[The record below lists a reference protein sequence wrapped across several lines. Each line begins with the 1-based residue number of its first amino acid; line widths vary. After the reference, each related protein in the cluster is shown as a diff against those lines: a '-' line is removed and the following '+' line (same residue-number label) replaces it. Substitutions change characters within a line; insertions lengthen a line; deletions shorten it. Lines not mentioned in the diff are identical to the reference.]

1 MQASATKIRMTMAR
15 NGPRVRSGSDIRAG
29 SEPAPNASLATIA
42 HPTTTGCVRPAAA
55 SCVKMGVAS
64 TARDRS
70 APRSALRHRPGGP
83 MQYDDALAYCLG
95 KPGAVQDEP
104 WEGDVVVKVGGKI
117 FAFFGMPEGGTIG
130 LKCGADADEAEGWR
144 LELPEHVTVM

>member
-1 MQASATKIRMTMAR
+1 
-15 NGPRVRSGSDIRAG
+15 
-29 SEPAPNASLATIA
+29 
-42 HPTTTGCVRPAAA
+42 
-55 SCVKMGVAS
+55 
-64 TARDRS
+64 
-70 APRSALRHRPGGP
+70 

-144 LELPEHVTVM
+144 LEFPDHVTVMPYIGRYGWNTFKLDGPYSDDELRRGDRRLLRRRAQPAAEGEAAVR